1 MKTAEQMLR
10 EMRMLEVAQ
19 ELRRVFGA
27 KLVAI
32 RDNQGNVHGRL
43 ELLDEVEFPPAQVQ
57 TQVETKVK
65 PYRGKGR

>member
-1 MKTAEQMLR
+1 MKSAEQMLR

-32 RDNQGNVHGRL
+32 RDNQGNGHGRL
-43 ELLDEVEFPPAQVQ
+43 ELLDEVEFPPAQVK